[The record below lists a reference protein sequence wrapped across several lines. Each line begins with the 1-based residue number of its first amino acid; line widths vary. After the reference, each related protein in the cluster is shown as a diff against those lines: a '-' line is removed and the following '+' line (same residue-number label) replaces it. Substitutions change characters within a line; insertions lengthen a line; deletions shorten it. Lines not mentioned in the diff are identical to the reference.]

1 MTQHLETTASILVS
15 NRMELTA
22 AFVQVDTKS
31 LIQLN
36 VMVGFS
42 YHIQTNKFTVH
53 SMKVFQN
60 DIS

>member
-31 LIQLN
+31 SIQLN

-42 YHIQTNKFTVH
+42 YHIQANKNSKWV
-53 SMKVFQN
+53 
-60 DIS
+60 

>member
-31 LIQLN
+31 SIQLN
-36 VMVGFS
+36 VMVGLC
-42 YHIQTNKFTVH
+42 YHIKANKCTVH
-53 SMKVFQN
+53 IN